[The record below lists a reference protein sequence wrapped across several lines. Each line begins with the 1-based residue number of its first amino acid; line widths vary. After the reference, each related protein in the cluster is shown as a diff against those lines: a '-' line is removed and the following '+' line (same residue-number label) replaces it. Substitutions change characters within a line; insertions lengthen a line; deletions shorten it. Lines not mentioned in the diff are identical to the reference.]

1 MNFVFISP
9 YFPDQ
14 YKYFCQEL
22 KKTGATVLGL
32 GDNNYNSLNDELKSS
47 LTEYYKVSDL
57 HNYDE
62 LVRALGYFTHKYG
75 KIDRIDSLNE
85 YWLQTEAK
93 LRTDFN
99 IFGVKSDQIENIR
112 KKSKMKE
119 VFKKAGL
126 KVAAGEI
133 VSSEKNANAFIKKYG
148 YPLVAKP
155 DEGVGA
161 LGTFKIKD
169 SQDLQKFFEAK
180 SQNEYIMEEFISGM
194 IYSFDGLVDKTGN
207 IIFCT
212 SHKYS
217 QGIMET
223 VNEDKHIVYYS
234 LRKIPPKLE
243 KAGRKVVKA
252 FAINERFFHLEF
264 FLTPENE
271 FVALEVNMRPPG
283 GYTTD
288 MFNFANDFNI
298 YQIWAEM
305 IVNNKTDIAYERKYH
320 CGYASRKFNINY
332 RFSHEEVLA
341 KYDELISHHA
351 HIAGVFRGALG
362 DYGYIFRTHKES
374 QINEISDFIHATN

>member
-14 YKYFCQEL
+14 FKYFCQEL
-22 KKTGATVLGL
+22 KNAGATVLGL
-32 GDNNYNSLNDELKSS
+32 GDNSFNNLHDELKSS

-62 LVRALGYFTHKYG
+62 LVRALGYFTYKYG

-85 YWLQTEAK
+85 YWLETEAR

-99 IFGVKSDQIENIR
+99 IFGVKTDHIENIR

-119 VFKKAGL
+119 VFKQAEI

-133 VSSEKNANAFIKKYG
+133 ITSEKMAKEFIKEYG
-148 YPLVAKP
+148 YPVVAKP
-155 DEGVGA
+155 DAGVGA
-161 LGTFKIKD
+161 LGTFKINNAK
-169 SQDLQKFFEAK
+169 DLQKFFETK
-180 SQNEYIMEEFISGM
+180 SQSEYIMEEFISGT
-194 IYSFDGLVDKTGN
+194 IYSFDGLVDKSGN

-223 VNEDKHIVYYS
+223 VNEDTHIVYYS
-234 LRKIPPKLE
+234 LRKIPAKLE

-252 FAINERFFHLEF
+252 FAITERFFHLEF

-298 YQIWAEM
+298 YQIWAQL
-305 IVNNKTDIAYERKYH
+305 IVQNKTDITYERKYH
-320 CGYASRKFNINY
+320 CAYASRKFSINY
-332 RFSHEEVLA
+332 KYSHDEVLA
-341 KYDELISHHA
+341 KYDKLISHHA
-351 HIAGVFRGALG
+351 HIAGVFRSALG
-362 DYGYIFRTHKES
+362 DYGYIFRTQKES
-374 QINEISDFIHATN
+374 QIQEISDFIHATN